1 MFKTESFSLKNGNRA
16 RMFPLTIFIQQ
27 SAGSSSWRNEERGKK
42 KIKDI
47 QIGKEEIKLS
57 LLAVGVIV
65 YIENAKAFNKS
76 NNNHLS
82 EKQVNS
88 ARSQDTK

>member
-1 MFKTESFSLKNGNRA
+1 MGTEPGCSLSLFLFNKVLGV
-16 RMFPLTIFIQQ
+16 L
-27 SAGSSSWRNEERGKK
+27 AGEMRRGKK

-65 YIENAKAFNKS
+65 YIENAKAFNK
-76 NNNHLS
+76 NNDNNLL

-88 ARSQDTK
+88 ARSQDAK

>member
-1 MFKTESFSLKNGNRA
+1 MR
-16 RMFPLTIFIQQ
+16 
-27 SAGSSSWRNEERGKK
+27 RGKK

-65 YIENAKAFNKS
+65 YIENAKAFNK
-76 NNNHLS
+76 NNDNNLL

-88 ARSQDTK
+88 ARSQDTKWIYKNQLYFILAMDTRTVK

>member
-1 MFKTESFSLKNGNRA
+1 MGTEPGCSLSLFLFNKV
-16 RMFPLTIFIQQ
+16 LEVL
-27 SAGSSSWRNEERGKK
+27 AGEMRRGKK

-65 YIENAKAFNKS
+65 YIENAKAFNK
-76 NNNHLS
+76 NNDNNLL